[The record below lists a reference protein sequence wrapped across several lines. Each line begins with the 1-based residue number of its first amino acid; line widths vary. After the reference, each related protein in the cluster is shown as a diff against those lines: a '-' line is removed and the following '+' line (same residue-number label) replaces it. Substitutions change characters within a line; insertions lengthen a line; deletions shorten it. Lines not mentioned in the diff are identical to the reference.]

1 MNTDLSLTTPALLF
15 PAISLLMLAYTNR
28 FVVLAQLIRDLHAQY
43 LVQANQHLAG
53 QICNLQRRIG
63 IIRWMQ
69 IFAALSFFF
78 CVASMFLIF
87 ASLIVPAE
95 LIFAGSLILLLI
107 SLALLVYELQ
117 ISVHALNIQ
126 LAEFGDCQRKQTR
139 GDSRK
144 NDKQGS

>member
-1 MNTDLSLTTPALLF
+1 MNTELSLTTPALLF

-43 LVQANQHLAG
+43 LQQASDQLIG
-53 QICNLQRRIG
+53 QIRNLQRRIG

-126 LAEFGDCQRKQTR
+126 LGEFSNSQRKH
-139 GDSRK
+139 
-144 NDKQGS
+144 